1 MRAHERVNR
10 ILISALKEP
19 ELVVLEHSV
28 ALREKTPRIP
38 RRRRQQRRPCSRPS
52 RARENFRVARRIL
65 GFPLAAA
72 PLALENPRRPFGE
85 ATRST
90 TVTMSIHIAV
100 TLLHRAFYL
109 LSLSF
114 FLIFSQSTRRRYIIL
129 FPRPPWA
136 FSPIVLLSVRVSN
149 NAWATLAPFFRRT
162 PSHTHAGRKHLLHY
176 VTPLAGPLASPAH
189 SLAASI
195 YLLVSG
201 NRRPSRRFSLPSSTP
216 TPVVTRDR
224 LAGLT
229 RREVRFFLNVRTGT
243 RSITNGVFPVGTRRH
258 GLCC

>member
-1 MRAHERVNR
+1 MRERTSESRAANSRVS
-10 ILISALKEP
+10 ISGGTARSRKSSSTLWRG
-19 ELVVLEHSV
+19 HSV
-28 ALREKTPRIP
+28 DDGDDEYTH
-38 RRRRQQRRPCSRPS
+38 RRYLAPS
-52 RARENFRVARRIL
+52 RVLPSFSLVFSHIL
-65 GFPLAAA
+65 PVDKTAVYHPL
-72 PLALENPRRPFGE
+72 
-85 ATRST
+85 S
-90 TVTMSIHIAV
+90 S
-100 TLLHRAFYL
+100 
-109 LSLSF
+109 
-114 FLIFSQSTRRRYIIL
+114 
-129 FPRPPWA
+129 PPWA

-162 PSHTHAGRKHLLHY
+162 PSHTHAGRKHLLRY
-176 VTPLAGPLASPAH
+176 ITPLAGPLASPAH

-243 RSITNGVFPVGTRRH
+243 RSITNDVFPWANMDSAARNRREGTALFRVEESRESCW
-258 GLCC
+258 LCNNYTV